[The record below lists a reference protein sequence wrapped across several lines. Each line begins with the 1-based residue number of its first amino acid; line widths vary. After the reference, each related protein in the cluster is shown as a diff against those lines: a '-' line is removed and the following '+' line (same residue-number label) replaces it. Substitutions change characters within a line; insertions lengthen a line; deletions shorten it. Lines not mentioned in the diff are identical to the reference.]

1 MKQNPKP
8 KPSTLGAFLRHAR
21 TEGGLSFRQVE
32 MMTGIPRNTICRLE
46 NDEVERPA
54 PENLALLASALEVKT
69 SDLFLLA
76 GMPLPEGLPSLPV
89 MLRAE
94 YDLPDAGIR
103 EAEASI
109 RAIVAKYEARSA
121 STGSNT

>member
-1 MKQNPKP
+1 MSTNEKQTPESLGRALRKARAARALSIRQLVTKSGVPK
-8 KPSTLGAFLRHAR
+8 T
-21 TEGGLSFRQVE
+21 
-32 MMTGIPRNTICRLE
+32 TIARLE
-46 NDEVERPA
+46 SDSVEHPL
-54 PENLALLASALEVKT
+54 PENLVNLARALEI
-69 SDLFLLA
+69 SAGDLFLLA

-94 YDLPDAGIR
+94 YDLPEAGIR

-121 STGSNT
+121 STGTDT